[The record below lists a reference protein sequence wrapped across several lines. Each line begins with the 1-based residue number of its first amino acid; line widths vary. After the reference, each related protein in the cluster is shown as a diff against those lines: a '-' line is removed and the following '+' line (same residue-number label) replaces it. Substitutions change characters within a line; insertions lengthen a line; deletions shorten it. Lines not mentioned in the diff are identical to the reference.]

1 MNNDD
6 RQLAAD
12 QGQDLRDRLTRVE
25 VKLDGITAVLSPQH
39 SDHETRI
46 RVLEAR
52 VWWAAGFAAAPGVV
66 ALFKMLTGG

>member
-1 MNNDD
+1 MNNED
-6 RQLAAD
+6 RELAAN

-25 VKLDGITAVLSPQH
+25 VKLDGIVAVLSPQH

-52 VWWAAGFAAAPGVV
+52 LWWASGFAAAPGVI
-66 ALFKMLTGG
+66 ALLKVLTGS